1 LLEEKERKLESVLT
15 VATSLLGNRSSS
27 PSAAAEDGVRA
38 SSSSSPSMEIRRRLM
53 TGDREPRAA
62 AHLVPVEPASGGKIR
77 AAAGWSILLA
87 LSAAAAAAA
96 AACVLREEEG
106 ADVFAFLNV
115 SA

>member
-38 SSSSSPSMEIRRRLM
+38 SSSSTSMEIRRRLM

-62 AHLVPVEPASGGKIR
+62 AHLVPVETASGGKIR